1 MKKQLMLFSA
11 VSGLCAVALGA
22 MGAHQ
27 LKGLLSPEMM
37 DAFKT
42 GVYYQFFHTLAVMV
56 IAVINDDSKWLKR
69 SSSFFIAGTVLFSGS
84 IYGLALSSLS
94 GNIWKWLGPLTPLG
108 GLCFMAGWLFL
119 IFYTF
124 NKKS

>member
-1 MKKQLMLFSA
+1 MLFSA

-94 GNIWKWLGPLTPLG
+94 GNIWKWLGPITPLG

>member
-1 MKKQLMLFSA
+1 MKIKLIRFA
-11 VSGLCAVALGA
+11 AISGICAVALGA

>member
-94 GNIWKWLGPLTPLG
+94 GNIWKWLGPITPLG

>member
-1 MKKQLMLFSA
+1 MVFSA
-11 VSGLCAVALGA
+11 VSGICAVALGA
-22 MGAHQ
+22 LGAHQ
-27 LKGLLSPEMM
+27 LKGMLSPEMM